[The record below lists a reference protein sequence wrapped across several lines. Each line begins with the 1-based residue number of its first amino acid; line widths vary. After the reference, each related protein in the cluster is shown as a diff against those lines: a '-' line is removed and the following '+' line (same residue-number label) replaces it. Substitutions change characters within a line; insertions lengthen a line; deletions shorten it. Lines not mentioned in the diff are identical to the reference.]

1 MNRAS
6 SDRLLTSLRELSLN
20 HASVLSARSVSRGRP
35 LRQPLRQPL
44 RRALA
49 LACAL
54 VALGAIAGCGSVR
67 GTGKPLIQDD
77 GARKASIEKDSAST
91 QASESSAVPSKT
103 APKQ

>member
-20 HASVLSARSVSRGRP
+20 HASVLSARSVSRGR
-35 LRQPLRQPL
+35 PL

>member
-35 LRQPLRQPL
+35 LRQPLR
-44 RRALA
+44 RALA

-54 VALGAIAGCGSVR
+54 VALGAVAGCGSVR